1 VCSNYSGWFRGER
14 ETRETKAA
22 NAFQYVILGIFLV
35 LAYGLWKLQVIESG
49 SYASAAE
56 KNQGDHNTP
65 TGSSEIEEPFP
76 FSGDPLAMGRPPL
89 LWEETESDTI
99 LR

>member
-1 VCSNYSGWFRGER
+1 MFGRDDKVSGIRL
-14 ETRETKAA
+14 TAA
-22 NAFQYVILGIFLV
+22 QYVILGIFLV